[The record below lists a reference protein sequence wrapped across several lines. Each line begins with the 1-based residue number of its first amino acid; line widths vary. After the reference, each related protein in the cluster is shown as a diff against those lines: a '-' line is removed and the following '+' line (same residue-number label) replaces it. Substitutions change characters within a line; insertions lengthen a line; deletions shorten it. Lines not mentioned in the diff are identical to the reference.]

1 MGILKRVT
9 VNISDMKISNDPEAL
24 LITHSL
30 GSCIGVIAYDPKI
43 KLAGLLHFQLP
54 DSSNHGPRA
63 QENPFMFADT
73 GIPLMLEQLYAKGGN
88 RNRMSFSIFGG
99 ASMLDDEQLFKT
111 GVKNQRASKKILWQ
125 HSITVTCE
133 DIGGNSSR
141 TVGIEIDSGKI
152 SLRKDGTQFYCNE

>member
-30 GSCIGVIAYDPKI
+30 GSCIGVICYDPKI
-43 KLAGLLHFQLP
+43 KLGGLLHFQLP

-73 GIPLMLEQLYAKGGN
+73 GIPLMLEHLYAKGGS
-88 RNRMSFSIFGG
+88 RNRMTFSIFGG
-99 ASMLDDEQLFKT
+99 ASMLDDEQLFKI
-111 GVKNQRASKKILWQ
+111 GVKNQRAAKKILWQ
-125 HSITVTCE
+125 HAITVNLE

-141 TVGIEIDSGKI
+141 TVGIEIETGKI
-152 SLRKDGTQFYCNE
+152 SLRKDGAQFYCN